1 MLNISFNDQNCNAS
15 IELATEDYSLFNDI
29 LKLLMDRIQTEKAMQ
44 KNSFDWKKDLE
55 VLKSMMPP
63 LQIYDVSLGC

>member
-1 MLNISFNDQNCNAS
+1 
-15 IELATEDYSLFNDI
+15 
-29 LKLLMDRIQTEKAMQ
+29 MDRIQTEKAMQ

-63 LQIYDVSLGC
+63 LQIHDVSLGC